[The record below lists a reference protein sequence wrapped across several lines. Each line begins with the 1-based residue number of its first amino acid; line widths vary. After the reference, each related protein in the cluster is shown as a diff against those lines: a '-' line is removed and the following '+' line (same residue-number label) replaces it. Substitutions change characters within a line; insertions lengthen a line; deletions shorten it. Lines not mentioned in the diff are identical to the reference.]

1 MHPLESFFFYKYN
14 STSPKFTDCPSS
26 ILHFLWSHFLKITKN
41 FDKKTLIEFGKI
53 IQNDYYCERWNH
65 FELLPNSINV
75 FLSKFLEFGKII
87 QNDYYCER
95 WNHFQ
100 TERNFYQVKMSN
112 ILRTRPG
119 AVRWEKSVPVFIS
132 KFDGSGLIS
141 IPYMGIYTLIQ
152 RFLNSSC
159 ARFFTKNMRLKF
171 GQNLKKN

>member
-65 FELLPNSINV
+65 F
-75 FLSKFLEFGKII
+75 
-87 QNDYYCER
+87 
-95 WNHFQ
+95 Q
-100 TERNFYQVKMSN
+100 TERNLYQVKMSN